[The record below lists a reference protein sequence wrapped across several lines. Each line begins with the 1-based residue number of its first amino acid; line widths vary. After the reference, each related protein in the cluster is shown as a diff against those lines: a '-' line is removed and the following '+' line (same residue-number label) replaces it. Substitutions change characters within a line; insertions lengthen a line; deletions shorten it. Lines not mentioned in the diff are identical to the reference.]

1 MTNQLTNLAILLGI
15 YLFVPIALAMVLVGA
30 NWKQV
35 LIAYGV
41 LLVPLGLIA
50 GGGSTAGEK
59 IGWLLILGMFTAIP
73 GIPLISLVLK
83 ILKISA

>member
-1 MTNQLTNLAILLGI
+1 MTNQLTNLAIFLGI
-15 YLFVPIALAMVLVGA
+15 YFIVPIALAMVLVGA

-41 LLVPLGLIA
+41 LLVLLGLIA

-59 IGWLLILGMFTAIP
+59 IG
-73 GIPLISLVLK
+73 
-83 ILKISA
+83 